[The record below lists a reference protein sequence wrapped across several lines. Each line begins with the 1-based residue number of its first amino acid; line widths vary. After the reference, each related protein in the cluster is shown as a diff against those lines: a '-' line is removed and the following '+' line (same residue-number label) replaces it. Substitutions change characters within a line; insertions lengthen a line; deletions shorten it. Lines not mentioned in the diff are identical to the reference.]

1 MNEFKPPH
9 KLEKT
14 TTTTGAIRINLMKTN
29 ENGAML
35 PGQILNLDPEKITKK
50 KWVEN
55 RTICFCV
62 VNSILTT
69 FHTFPYLAL
78 QNKYI
83 LILVYQKARLAR
95 GTCHILHNFL
105 RL

>member
-50 KWVEN
+50 NGWKTERYVS
-55 RTICFCV
+55 V
-62 VNSILTT
+62 L
-69 FHTFPYLAL
+69 
-78 QNKYI
+78 
-83 LILVYQKARLAR
+83 
-95 GTCHILHNFL
+95 
-105 RL
+105 